1 MPACAYNSIKVQT
14 RVGGANCPLS
24 KQEVAREKKEG
35 CPSGGRASLGLPR
48 PHPSERE
55 RAATRW
61 CTRNHH
67 QGKRAGNPAAATR
80 CYTENPNQRE
90 TRRCPGGSVAQK
102 RTMPRQTLRIRDDHD
117 LRTVFE
123 CFDLDESGTVD
134 VRVIPE
140 MIRTLMYEVP
150 APQQV
155 QDLLARYDAD
165 GSGSLDFSE
174 FQALLQDYESPYD
187 IWIEQTQEEL
197 GLVLRNR
204 KDGHVCIVSVC
215 PELCPALYEAARR
228 GVMVP
233 GHRIASIDGQRYK
246 DAREAADYLR
256 KTVREQ
262 RVLITL
268 EAPEPIS
275 SRGHHVPMPWWQHS
289 VLVNTALVEDGET
302 RLRRDRMRASS
313 SNTTADSYWHGHL
326 HSAYV

>member
-1 MPACAYNSIKVQT
+1 
-14 RVGGANCPLS
+14 
-24 KQEVAREKKEG
+24 
-35 CPSGGRASLGLPR
+35 
-48 PHPSERE
+48 
-55 RAATRW
+55 
-61 CTRNHH
+61 
-67 QGKRAGNPAAATR
+67 
-80 CYTENPNQRE
+80 
-90 TRRCPGGSVAQK
+90 
-102 RTMPRQTLRIRDDHD
+102 MPRQTLRIRDDHD

-123 CFDLDESGTVD
+123 CFDLDESGTID
-134 VRVIPE
+134 VHVIPE

-150 APQQV
+150 EPRQV
-155 QDLLARYDAD
+155 QDLLAKYDAD

-228 GVMVP
+228 GFMVP

-275 SRGHHVPMPWWQHS
+275 SRGHHVPMPGGGTRAREHGPRRGRGDAP
-289 VLVNTALVEDGET
+289 TA
-302 RLRRDRMRASS
+302 RRDARVVVEYDGRRH
-313 SNTTADSYWHGHL
+313 WHGHP
-326 HSAYV
+326 HSARGAESGASAHPQARAAGKGSAAHAA

>member
-1 MPACAYNSIKVQT
+1 
-14 RVGGANCPLS
+14 
-24 KQEVAREKKEG
+24 
-35 CPSGGRASLGLPR
+35 
-48 PHPSERE
+48 
-55 RAATRW
+55 
-61 CTRNHH
+61 
-67 QGKRAGNPAAATR
+67 
-80 CYTENPNQRE
+80 
-90 TRRCPGGSVAQK
+90 
-102 RTMPRQTLRIRDDHD
+102 MPRQTLRIRDDND

-123 CFDLDESGTVD
+123 CFDLNESGTID
-134 VRVIPE
+134 VHVIPE

-150 APQQV
+150 APRQV
-155 QDLLARYDAD
+155 QSLLARYDAD

>member
-1 MPACAYNSIKVQT
+1 
-14 RVGGANCPLS
+14 
-24 KQEVAREKKEG
+24 
-35 CPSGGRASLGLPR
+35 
-48 PHPSERE
+48 
-55 RAATRW
+55 
-61 CTRNHH
+61 
-67 QGKRAGNPAAATR
+67 
-80 CYTENPNQRE
+80 
-90 TRRCPGGSVAQK
+90 
-102 RTMPRQTLRIRDDHD
+102 MPRQTLRIRDDND

-123 CFDLDESGTVD
+123 CFDLDESGTID

-155 QDLLARYDAD
+155 QALLAKYDAD

-228 GVMVP
+228 GFMVP

>member
-1 MPACAYNSIKVQT
+1 
-14 RVGGANCPLS
+14 
-24 KQEVAREKKEG
+24 
-35 CPSGGRASLGLPR
+35 
-48 PHPSERE
+48 
-55 RAATRW
+55 
-61 CTRNHH
+61 
-67 QGKRAGNPAAATR
+67 
-80 CYTENPNQRE
+80 
-90 TRRCPGGSVAQK
+90 
-102 RTMPRQTLRIRDDHD
+102 MPRQTLRIRDDHD

-123 CFDLDESGTVD
+123 CFDLDESGTID
-134 VRVIPE
+134 VHVIPE

-150 APQQV
+150 EPRQV
-155 QDLLARYDAD
+155 QELLARYDAD

-204 KDGHVCIVSVC
+204 KDGHVCIVNIPD

-228 GVMVP
+228 GFMVP

>member
-1 MPACAYNSIKVQT
+1 
-14 RVGGANCPLS
+14 
-24 KQEVAREKKEG
+24 
-35 CPSGGRASLGLPR
+35 
-48 PHPSERE
+48 
-55 RAATRW
+55 
-61 CTRNHH
+61 
-67 QGKRAGNPAAATR
+67 
-80 CYTENPNQRE
+80 
-90 TRRCPGGSVAQK
+90 
-102 RTMPRQTLRIRDDHD
+102 MPRQTLRIRDDND

-123 CFDLDESGTVD
+123 CFDLDESGTID
-134 VRVIPE
+134 VHVIPE

-155 QDLLARYDAD
+155 QDLLAKYDAD

-228 GVMVP
+228 GFMVP
-233 GHRIASIDGQRYK
+233 GHRIASIDGQRYNN
-246 DAREAADYLR
+246 AREAADYLR

>member
-1 MPACAYNSIKVQT
+1 MT
-14 RVGGANCPLS
+14 RIII
-24 KQEVAREKKEG
+24 EG
-35 CPSGGRASLGLPR
+35 LPQGRRTSLGLPR
-48 PHPSERE
+48 PHPKRRDER
-55 RAATRW
+55 RSAGTP
-61 CTRNHH
+61 RNPN
-67 QGKRAGNPAAATR
+67 QGQRAGDPAAAS
-80 CYTENPNQRE
+80 
-90 TRRCPGGSVAQK
+90 RRK
-102 RTMPRQTLRIRDDHD
+102 ETMPRQTLRIRDDND

-150 APQQV
+150 EPRQV

-233 GHRIASIDGQRYK
+233 GHRIASIDGQWLGAGNELEFDVVAAMASSRDHS
-246 DAREAADYLR
+246 DAVAA
-256 KTVREQ
+256 VRESTTVSRRRRFTQ
-262 RVLITL
+262 VNDIKTRARRRTTCG
-268 EAPEPIS
+268 ERSGSSACS
-275 SRGHHVPMPWWQHS
+275 SRS
-289 VLVNTALVEDGET
+289 
-302 RLRRDRMRASS
+302 RRPSRFRAGA
-313 SNTTADSYWHGHL
+313 TTSRCPGG
-326 HSAYV
+326 STPCS

>member
-1 MPACAYNSIKVQT
+1 M
-14 RVGGANCPLS
+14 GAE
-24 KQEVAREKKEG
+24 QVWG
-35 CPSGGRASLGLPR
+35 CPGPIPAQENEPRRAGAPGTTIKGNALVTR
-48 PHPSERE
+48 RRR
-55 RAATRW
+55 RAATPR
-61 CTRNHH
+61 T
-67 QGKRAGNPAAATR
+67 QTKGKRAGDPAAAA
-80 CYTENPNQRE
+80 
-90 TRRCPGGSVAQK
+90 RRK
-102 RTMPRQTLRIRDDHD
+102 ETMPRQTLRIRDDSD

-123 CFDLDESGTVD
+123 CFDLDESGTID
-134 VRVIPE
+134 VHVVPE

-150 APQQV
+150 EPRQV

-228 GVMVP
+228 GFMVP
-233 GHRIASIDGQRYK
+233 GHRIASIDGQRYNN
-246 DAREAADYLR
+246 AREAADYLR